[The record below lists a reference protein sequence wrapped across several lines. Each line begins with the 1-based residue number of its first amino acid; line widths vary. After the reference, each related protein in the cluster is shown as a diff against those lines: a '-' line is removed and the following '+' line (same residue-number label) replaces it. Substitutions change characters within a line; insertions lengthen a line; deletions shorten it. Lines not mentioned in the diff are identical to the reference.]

1 MSKHVQGAGGRVVG
15 MCSNGPGAS
24 RLAQTRAFSLLEQL
38 PDYAA
43 GSKALA
49 EKR

>member
-24 RLAQTRAFSLLEQL
+24 RLAQTRAFSLEQL

>member
-15 MCSNGPGAS
+15 MSNGLGAS
-24 RLAQTRAFSLLEQL
+24 RVAQTRAFSLLEQL